1 MVSET
6 EFAAAYQPLAQQ
18 LPRSSACKHIP
29 LKHLS
34 GETFRSRLDEQLRLL
49 LRKGVPSLWNSMRH
63 FYLQPG
69 KADIIQELVLSY
81 HKGLVAD
88 GRFPG
93 ASMQPPCY
101 TPLLWPC
108 SLRCSIV
115 RRRSRRPHRSALDYY
130 VSGAAL

>member
-1 MVSET
+1 MGTDGKEERAVSET
-6 EFAAAYQPLAQQ
+6 EFAAAYQPLAQL

-63 FYLQPG
+63 FYHQPG
-69 KADIIQELVLSY
+69 KAEIIQELVLSY

-93 ASMQPPCY
+93 ASMQ
-101 TPLLWPC
+101 LKLN
-108 SLRCSIV
+108 
-115 RRRSRRPHRSALDYY
+115 AN
-130 VSGAAL
+130 